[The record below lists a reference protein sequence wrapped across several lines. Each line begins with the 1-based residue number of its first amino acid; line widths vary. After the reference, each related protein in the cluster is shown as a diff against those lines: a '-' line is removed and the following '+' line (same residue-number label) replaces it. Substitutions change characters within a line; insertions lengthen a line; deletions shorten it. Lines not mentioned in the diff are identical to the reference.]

1 MKSGGQKLAFGV
13 RAMTELN
20 EHKVFVCAKVDKE
33 NAYNRVLRR
42 RIMRTLV
49 GLPLRFRKYARY
61 RGLFYRPASP
71 VVLAGSVAAFSSDT
85 SCDEISRSYG
95 HRPRKS
101 PRRGFITSK

>member
-20 EHKVFVCAKVDKE
+20 EHQGFVCAKVDKE

-49 GLPLRFRKYARY
+49 GLPLRFRKYAR
-61 RGLFYRPASP
+61 RAVPGHVLPAG
-71 VVLAGSVAAFSSDT
+71 VAG
-85 SCDEISRSYG
+85 
-95 HRPRKS
+95 RPRGVG
-101 PRRGFITSK
+101 RRVL